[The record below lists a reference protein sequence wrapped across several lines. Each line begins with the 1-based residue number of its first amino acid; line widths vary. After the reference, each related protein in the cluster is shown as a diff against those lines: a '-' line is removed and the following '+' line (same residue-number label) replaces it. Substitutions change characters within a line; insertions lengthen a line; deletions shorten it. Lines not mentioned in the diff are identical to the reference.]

1 MVLLL
6 NDVRLNYSSICCM
19 LTRLSPFALSGKA
32 VTGRELEEARRG
44 VPPLVNNLA
53 NRRMPCDSAIEAI
66 VLPIAD
72 PCALIRS

>member
-1 MVLLL
+1 
-6 NDVRLNYSSICCM
+6 M